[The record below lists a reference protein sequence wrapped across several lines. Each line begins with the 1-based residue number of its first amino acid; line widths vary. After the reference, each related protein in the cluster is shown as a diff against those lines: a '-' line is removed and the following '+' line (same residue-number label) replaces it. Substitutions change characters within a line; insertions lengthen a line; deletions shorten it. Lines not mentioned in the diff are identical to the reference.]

1 MDSHDSVWASAHLLQ
16 RLDSQFRS
24 FLLFDPSH
32 MFFDGLI
39 FQPEA
44 FSGYSGTRTA

>member
-1 MDSHDSVWASAHLLQ
+1 MDSHDSVWASAHLLE

-24 FLLFDPSH
+24 FLLSDPGH

-39 FQPEA
+39 FQRELLLDIPVPA
-44 FSGYSGTRTA
+44 PL